1 MNASWLM
8 NQTIKEVFA
17 GGRVRVKYQ
26 DRVREIAGSVGK
38 QRKPSISYYGS
49 MVSSSQSAGCG
60 FLDGGFTETR
70 GFFCDSSCGMF
81 IYGELATAFIL
92 YKLGFD
98 AREMMKDPK
107 LPSLLEL
114 EEQLAD

>member
-1 MNASWLM
+1 M

-26 DRVREIAGSVGK
+26 NRVREIASSVGK
-38 QRKPSISYYGS
+38 QREPSISYYGS
-49 MVSSSQSAGCG
+49 MVSSSQSAGCE
-60 FLDGGFTETR
+60 FLDGGFNETR

-81 IYGELATAFIL
+81 IFGKLATAFIL

-114 EEQLAD
+114 EKQLGD

>member
-1 MNASWLM
+1 
-8 NQTIKEVFA
+8 
-17 GGRVRVKYQ
+17 
-26 DRVREIAGSVGK
+26 VREIAGSVGK

-49 MVSSSQSAGCG
+49 MVSSSYSGGCE

-81 IYGELATAFIL
+81 IYGKLATALIL

-98 AREMMKDPK
+98 AQEMMKDPK
-107 LPSLLEL
+107 LPLLVEL
-114 EEQLAD
+114 EKQLSV

>member
-1 MNASWLM
+1 MYASWLM

-26 DRVREIAGSVGK
+26 DKVREIAGSIGK

-81 IYGELATAFIL
+81 IYGELATSIHSQKINL
-92 YKLGFD
+92 QEFD
-98 AREMMKDPK
+98 PLAQQPDP
-107 LPSLLEL
+107 
-114 EEQLAD
+114 

>member
-1 MNASWLM
+1 M

-38 QRKPSISYYGS
+38 QREPSVSYHGS
-49 MVSSSQSAGCG
+49 MVSSSYSEGCK

-114 EEQLAD
+114 EKQLGD

>member
-1 MNASWLM
+1 MNDSMLM

-38 QRKPSISYYGS
+38 QREPSVSYHGS
-49 MVSSSQSAGCG
+49 MVSSSYSGG
-60 FLDGGFTETR
+60 FKFLDGGFTETR

-98 AREMMKDPK
+98 ARVMIKDPK

-114 EEQLAD
+114 EEQLGD

>member
-1 MNASWLM
+1 MNDSMLM

-38 QRKPSISYYGS
+38 QREPSVSYHGS
-49 MVSSSQSAGCG
+49 MVSSSYSGGCK

-81 IYGELATAFIL
+81 IFGELATAFIL

-114 EEQLAD
+114 EEQLVD